1 MKRREP
7 FTFYF
12 SLVTYSECQTFVFS
26 SRQVF
31 KFMKFLIL
39 LFISLFLC
47 GFWGG
52 DCFGQKREITVIIF
66 RHADKE
72 PATEGDDSE
81 PDISVEGQKRA
92 VRLVKVLAKY
102 KPSRLFSTNYPR
114 TIQTV
119 TPLSRIKNLPIEFY
133 EPGNMDELVRKILAS
148 ENGRRIAVV
157 GHNSTTFE
165 LANLLLKESRYTMP
179 AESDYGKIWILRIKN
194 GKVIDKVVSY

>member
-1 MKRREP
+1 
-7 FTFYF
+7 
-12 SLVTYSECQTFVFS
+12 
-26 SRQVF
+26 
-31 KFMKFLIL
+31 MKFVVP
-39 LFISLFLC
+39 LFIVLFLL
-47 GFWGG
+47 GSASGVV
-52 DCFGQKREITVIIF
+52 FGQKREITVIIF

-102 KPSRLFSTNYPR
+102 KLSRLFSTNYPR

-133 EPGNMDELVRKILAS
+133 EPGNMEELVRKILAS
-148 ENGRRIAVV
+148 ENGRRIAVA
-157 GHNSTTFE
+157 GHNSTTFQ
-165 LANLLLKESRYTMP
+165 LANLLLKESKYTMP

-194 GKVIDKVVSY
+194 GKVIDKVISY